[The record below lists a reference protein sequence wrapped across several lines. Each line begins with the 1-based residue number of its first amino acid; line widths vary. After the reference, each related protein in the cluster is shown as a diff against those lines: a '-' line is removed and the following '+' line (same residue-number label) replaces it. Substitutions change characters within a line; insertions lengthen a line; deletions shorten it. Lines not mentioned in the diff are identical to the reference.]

1 MSQSNFST
9 RINLDSNTLSAKQIL
24 TFELSDR
31 NFDFVKSL
39 VGNTPFNIV
48 VYIGN
53 IDTSNFDFKLDDYF
67 IDEEV
72 EIRIEHNLANMNY
85 PLLINNEKDFF
96 EFLKNCI
103 LPLKIIDI
111 KKINNTLKVK
121 ISEGALKKV
130 QLKANLSVL
139 CNDKNYV
146 DKKAIILPEILP
158 NEYLEKFSKNILISF
173 IDIISERK
181 FDKNEYLI
189 KVGNISTLLIPEN
202 IVFSKDNVEMIYFI
216 VKFIFDDTNRYED
229 KLQILRKVLTNY
241 LNQNKDVEN
250 INWNTILQT
259 LKDNYSLFI
268 DNKIDAFIE
277 IEQELYNQQKIISE
291 DITKD
296 INNKIEELSKQLLT
310 ILATIITSF
319 ILKIDDGQNL
329 WVLGL
334 AILYSC
340 TLLIMN
346 VIKGFHFSSQNIK
359 HRKEKIKESL
369 SRVVG
374 IEKLEKFDLDSNA
387 ILKKLW
393 LLEEIQKFFLVLMV
407 IALVVSFIIA

>member
-1 MSQSNFST
+1 M
-9 RINLDSNTLSAKQIL
+9 
-24 TFELSDR
+24 
-31 NFDFVKSL
+31 
-39 VGNTPFNIV
+39 
-48 VYIGN
+48 
-53 IDTSNFDFKLDDYF
+53 
-67 IDEEV
+67 
-72 EIRIEHNLANMNY
+72 
-85 PLLINNEKDFF
+85 
-96 EFLKNCI
+96 
-103 LPLKIIDI
+103 
-111 KKINNTLKVK
+111 
-121 ISEGALKKV
+121 KKV